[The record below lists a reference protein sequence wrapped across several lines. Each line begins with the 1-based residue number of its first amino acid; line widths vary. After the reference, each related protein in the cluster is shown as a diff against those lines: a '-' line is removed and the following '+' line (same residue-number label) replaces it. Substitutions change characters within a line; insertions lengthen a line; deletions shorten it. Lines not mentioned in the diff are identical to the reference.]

1 LHTITLEHNNIVED
15 DVLLVGHQDK
25 GRGQQISKKV
35 ISSEAE
41 EIQDAILEHLALIEA
56 HANDLNKVVK

>member
-1 LHTITLEHNNIVED
+1 VED